1 MKVLRVL
8 LFTMLRSDMARQYPP
23 GQELAKGG
31 QTGGLPYP
39 NGQEKAHNGNGNL
52 AHDFKDDRTK

>member
-1 MKVLRVL
+1 MSDIARVY
-8 LFTMLRSDMARQYPP
+8 AA

-39 NGQEKAHNGNGNL
+39 NGQEKAHVGNSNNG
-52 AHDFKDDRTK
+52 HDYKDDRTK